1 MVGQRAGRL
10 ANQLVDARAR
20 AVHWLQ
26 NRAEQH
32 PIAFS
37 FENQQT
43 PAKDQLE
50 CPGLK
55 TGKLKFHFSLSA
67 HREEIAQRND

>member
-1 MVGQRAGRL
+1 
-10 ANQLVDARAR
+10 VDARAR
-20 AVHWLQ
+20 AVHRLQ

-37 FENQQT
+37 FENQQ
-43 PAKDQLE
+43 ASAEDQLE

-55 TGKLKFHFSLSA
+55 TGKLKFHFFSV
-67 HREEIAQRND
+67 RP